1 MAKKRAK
8 DLDPKSRAS
17 KVRGGNIGDDQKN
30 VNRSVGQISKTVT
43 NAVTE
48 LPKKGVRANPL

>member
-17 KVRGGNIGDDQKN
+17 KVRGGNLPDDEKN
-30 VNRSVGQISKTVT
+30 INRSVGSIKKSVTSTVT
-43 NAVTE
+43 D